1 MKNYTLKK
9 VLYFVDKQST
19 MRSLLKHR
27 AQTLGANSCGKKY

>member
-9 VLYFVDKQST
+9 VFVDEQST
-19 MRSLLKHR
+19 MRRFLKHR